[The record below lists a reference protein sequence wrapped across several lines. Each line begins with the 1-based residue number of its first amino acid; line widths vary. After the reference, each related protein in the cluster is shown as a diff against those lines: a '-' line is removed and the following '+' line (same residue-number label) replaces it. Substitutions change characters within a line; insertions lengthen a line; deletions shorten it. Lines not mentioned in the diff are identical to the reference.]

1 MPRLD
6 AVYSQCCAL
15 TWQSEEEH
23 AGGCIAYPCFDLG
36 DVLLLRLPRKRAAL

>member
-6 AVYSQCCAL
+6 AVYSQCCAP

-36 DVLLLRLPRKRAAL
+36 EEFAGRT